1 MNRERAV
8 ADVATFLQGCSTLPL
23 ESYQPGD
30 LILRKGEAAGKVFI
44 LREGAVEVLDGD
56 ERIALAS
63 EPGAVFGE
71 LGVLLEQPPM
81 ADVRVLEPSTFYVA
95 AGKVFL
101 RVHRDA
107 ALHVAGILARRLVS
121 AHRNLDRLRRR
132 LTPEQRDGMLEEMVD
147 AVDRSLHWQPGERP
161 DKTAT

>member
-1 MNRERAV
+1 MVDIAM
-8 ADVATFLQGCSTLPL
+8 FLAGLSSLPL
-23 ESYQPGD
+23 ETYQAGD
-30 LILRKGEAAGKVFI
+30 VILRKGQIAGKVFI
-44 LREGAVEVLDGD
+44 LKEGAVEVVDDD

-71 LGVLLEQPPM
+71 LGVLLDQPPM

-101 RVHRDA
+101 RVHREA
-107 ALHVAGILARRLVS
+107 ALHVATILARRLVS
-121 AHRNLDRLRRR
+121 AHRNLDKLRRR

-147 AVDRSLHWQPGERP
+147 AVDRSLLWPPG
-161 DKTAT
+161 

>member
-1 MNRERAV
+1 MVDIAM
-8 ADVATFLQGCSTLPL
+8 FLAGLSALPL
-23 ESYQPGD
+23 ETYQPGD
-30 LILRKGEAAGKVFI
+30 VILRKGKPAGKVFI
-44 LREGAVEVLDGD
+44 LKEGAIEVVDGD

-71 LGVLLEQPPM
+71 LGVLLDQPPM

-101 RVHRDA
+101 RVHREA
-107 ALHVAGILARRLVS
+107 ALHVATILARRLVS
-121 AHRNLDRLRRR
+121 AHRNLNQLRRR

-147 AVDRSLHWQPGERP
+147 AVDRSLLWPPG
-161 DKTAT
+161 

>member
-1 MNRERAV
+1 MDREARL
-8 ADVATFLQGCSTLPL
+8 ADVAMFLEGCAALPL
-23 ESYQPGD
+23 EAYQPGD
-30 LILRKGEAAGKVFI
+30 VILRKGEPAGKVFI
-44 LREGAVEVLDGD
+44 LKEGAVEVVDGE

-71 LGVLLEQPPM
+71 LGVLLDQPPM
-81 ADVRVLEPSTFYVA
+81 ADVRVLKPSTFYVA

-121 AHRNLDRLRRR
+121 AHRNLDKLRGR
-132 LTPEQRDGMLEEMVD
+132 LTPEQRDGMLAEMVD
-147 AVDRSLHWQPGERP
+147 AVDRSLIAPPG
-161 DKTAT
+161 

>member
-1 MNRERAV
+1 M
-8 ADVATFLQGCSTLPL
+8 ADVAMFLEGCAALPL
-23 ESYQPGD
+23 ETYGPGD
-30 LILRKGEAAGKVFI
+30 VILRKGETAGRVFI
-44 LREGAVEVLDGD
+44 LKEGAVEVVDGE

-71 LGVLLEQPPM
+71 LGVLLDQPPM

-107 ALHVAGILARRLVS
+107 ALHVAGILARRLMS
-121 AHRNLDRLRRR
+121 AHHNLDQLKRR
-132 LTPEQRDGMLEEMVD
+132 LTPDQRDRMLEEMVD
-147 AVDRSLHWQPGERP
+147 AVDRSLHWQPH
-161 DKTAT
+161 

>member
-1 MNRERAV
+1 VVEA
-8 ADVATFLQGCSTLPL
+8 AFFDGLSTLPV
-23 ESYQPGD
+23 ETYQAGD
-30 LILRKGEAAGKVFI
+30 VILRKGQPAGKVFI
-44 LREGAVEVLDGD
+44 LKQGAVEVLDGE

-71 LGVLLEQPPM
+71 LGVLLDRPPM
-81 ADVRVLEPSTFYVA
+81 ADVRVLEPSSFYVA

-121 AHRNLDRLRRR
+121 AHRNLDELKRR
-132 LTPEQRDGMLEEMVD
+132 LTPEQRDSMIQEMVD
-147 AVDRSLHWQPGERP
+147 AVDCSLHWQPDGRPGERTSEP
-161 DKTAT
+161 VT